1 MNIRKISVKLSQVDK
16 EFYLNLDDGTEVLGR
31 IGGYRKLA
39 HAAGVKVLT
48 PPTLKYNNET
58 RSNPHVIRDGG
69 KLVEV
74 VSRKISF
81 GRDYHGSP
89 VVVDQTIFFNPINYL
104 AKKLIDM
111 SLKYPNIAKT
121 VNKDAIPA
129 KDIKSGFFISVADS
143 GVSNVGVFV
152 PNLAHPELENIWS
165 DYNDSVL
172 YAERNAQTM
181 CERSALQKHPA
192 IPQLK
197 ANMLFDEGHA
207 LTTEVYHWD
216 VSVEESAV
224 FEAMA
229 LKIGLGESVEIKKTV
244 SVDELTEGK

>member
-1 MNIRKISVKLSQVDK
+1 MNKQRIPVRLTQGDK
-16 EFYLNLDDGTEVLGR
+16 EFYLNLDDGTDVLGR
-31 IGGYRKLA
+31 IAGYRKLA
-39 HAAGVKVLT
+39 HAAGVKILT
-48 PPTLKYNNET
+48 PPTLRYNNET

-81 GRDYHGSP
+81 GHDHHGEQIA
-89 VVVDQTIFFNPINYL
+89 VDQTIFFNPLNYL

-111 SLKYPNIAKT
+111 SLKYPNIAKMA
-121 VNKDAIPA
+121 NKDAIPA
-129 KDIKSGFFISVADS
+129 KDIKGGFFISVADS

-152 PNLAHPELENIWS
+152 PNLAHPELENVWS

-192 IPQLK
+192 IPQLST
-197 ANMLFDEGHA
+197 NMLFDEGQGLHA
-207 LTTEVYHWD
+207 EVYHWEM
-216 VSVEESAV
+216 SPEESSR

-229 LKIGLGESVEIKKTV
+229 LKIGLGESVEVKRTV